1 MVLVFHL
8 GKTNYHHFCLKLLF
22 MISTIKKYGIYGFVS
37 SLVLFQIA
45 FSIGKSFS
53 YSVQEVLGYLTI
65 VIALLF
71 VFFAIKHYR
80 DKENN
85 GKLSIKNGIF
95 IGLSITFFVALGS
108 AISDYIYVTI
118 LYPDFVTDYSN
129 YQLEKLRTTL
139 SASDFEVKRQ
149 EMMNNIKTIGK
160 PSIMAL
166 VMFITV
172 MCLGTII
179 TMLSSLFLQNK
190 RAIV

>member
-1 MVLVFHL
+1 MVLVLNL
-8 GKTNYHHFCLKLLF
+8 GKANYYHFCLKLLF
-22 MISTIKKYGIYGFVS
+22 MKSTIKKYGIYGFAS
-37 SLVLFQIA
+37 SLILFQIA
-45 FSIGKSFS
+45 FSIGKSLS

-80 DKENN
+80 DRENQ
-85 GKLSIKNGIF
+85 GKLSLKNGIF

-129 YQLEKLRTTL
+129 YQLEKLKTTL
-139 SASDFEVKRQ
+139 SADDFKIKRQ

-160 PSIMAL
+160 PSVMAL

-172 MCLGTII
+172 MCLGIMITI
-179 TMLSSLFLQNK
+179 LSSLFLRNK
-190 RAIV
+190 KPIV

>member
-1 MVLVFHL
+1 
-8 GKTNYHHFCLKLLF
+8 

-95 IGLSITFFVALGS
+95 IGLSITFFVALSS

-129 YQLEKLRTTL
+129 YQLEKLKTTL
-139 SASDFEVKRQ
+139 SANDFEIKRQ

-160 PSIMAL
+160 PTIMAL

-179 TMLSSLFLQNK
+179 TILSSLFLQNK

>member
-1 MVLVFHL
+1 
-8 GKTNYHHFCLKLLF
+8 

-37 SLVLFQIA
+37 SLILFQIA
-45 FSIGKSFS
+45 FSIGRSFA

-80 DKENN
+80 DKENH
-85 GKLSIKNGIF
+85 GKLSLKNGIF
-95 IGLSITFFVALGS
+95 IGLSITFFVAFGS
-108 AISDYIYVTI
+108 AIADYIYVTI

-129 YQLEKLRTTL
+129 YQLEKLKTTL

-160 PSIMAL
+160 PSVMAL
-166 VMFITV
+166 VMFVTV

-179 TMLSSLFLQNK
+179 TMLSSLFLQSK
-190 RAIV
+190 RTIG